1 MSQTETQSEPETGRS
16 LTSLVDEVQQTTDQ
30 EVISVGDLL
39 DQFESQSYGP
49 LLLVFGFLALSPVGA
64 IPGMSILLGTIIILI
79 ALQILY
85 GKDHPWLPERILKI
99 EFPGKK
105 LSRVIK
111 KLKPWASWIQ
121 TFLKQRL
128 VWLTNS
134 PGLRFLALICI
145 FLAIS
150 FYPLALIPGGVALP
164 SAAICLLAIGLTTR
178 DGLPV
183 LAGYLIALSAGLLL
197 YRFWPY

>member
-64 IPGMSILLGTIIILI
+64 IPGMSLLLGTIIILI

-150 FYPLALIPGGVALP
+150 FY
-164 SAAICLLAIGLTTR
+164 
-178 DGLPV
+178 
-183 LAGYLIALSAGLLL
+183 
-197 YRFWPY
+197 